1 MEKLRYPT
9 KYVSITQYYSNSH
22 KAIDIASGVRYK
34 GKMCD
39 NTEVR
44 MIHDGTIIEN
54 AYAIDYGWYVAYKFE
69 MDGHEY
75 IIKDGHFNTKSDLV
89 FGNKYPKGT
98 IINYMGSEGTSDG
111 KHDHHIMI
119 RDDVR
124 VDPTE
129 YEYIYPDQFKG
140 DLETK
145 DLLVYTEEEDT
156 EPEFKVG
163 DRVCVKGYATSA
175 SDGTGEHTAK
185 YGGNPDD
192 ESDIRYIT
200 LINENSIRPYHIS
213 VGKTLGDRDRGWV
226 TKDQLT
232 KLN

>member
-34 GKMCD
+34 DKMCD

-89 FGNKYPKGT
+89 FGTKYPKGT
-98 IINYMGSEGTSDG
+98 IINYMGSEGNSDA

-145 DLLVYTEEEDT
+145 ELLIYTEEEDT
-156 EPEFKVG
+156 EPKFKLG
-163 DRVCVKGYATSA
+163 DKVNCKGYVTA
-175 SDGTGEHTAK
+175 SPDGSGSRTLDQDGEV
-185 YGGNPDD
+185 
-192 ESDIRYIT
+192 RYIT
-200 LINENSIRPYHIS
+200 AIAYGKARPYHIS
-213 VGKTLGDRDRGWV
+213 KGTDLGSGDRGFASV
-226 TKDQLT
+226 SQLT
-232 KLN
+232 KLD